1 MSDTVPH
8 SPYGYLNSALL
19 LVTALNPG
27 LLQQLAVLLLGHT
40 LATLLDDRAHE
51 TLTR

>member
-1 MSDTVPH
+1 MDDTLPP
-8 SPYGYLNSALL
+8 SLYGYLNEKLL
-19 LVTALNPG
+19 LVTALDAC
-27 LLQQLAVLLLGHT
+27 LLQQLAVLLLGHA